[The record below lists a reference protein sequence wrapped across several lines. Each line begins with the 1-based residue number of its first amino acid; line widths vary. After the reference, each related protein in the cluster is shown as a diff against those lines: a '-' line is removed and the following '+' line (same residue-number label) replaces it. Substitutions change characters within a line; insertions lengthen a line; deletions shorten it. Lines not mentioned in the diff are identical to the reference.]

1 MQKIT
6 PFLWFD
12 TQAEEAARFYVS
24 IFKRSRITSV
34 SRIGGAG
41 AGRQGKVM
49 SVTFTLQGQDFHAL
63 NGGPHFTFTPA
74 ISLFVDCKT
83 QREIDTLWRKLT
95 RGGKESRCGWLT
107 DKYGLSWQIVPSGLG
122 GWIEH
127 PAAMQEMLTM
137 GKLDI
142 KRLEAA
148 ARGSRGSGGKAAGG
162 KAAGARPRRRRTTT
176 RRRPE

>member
-1 MQKIT
+1 MHKIT

-34 SRIGGAG
+34 SRYGPAGPGGK
-41 AGRQGKVM
+41 GKVM
-49 SVTFTLQGQDFHAL
+49 SVAFTLDGQAFHAL

-83 QREIDTLWRKLT
+83 QKEIDTLWRKLT
-95 RGGKESRCGWLT
+95 RDGKESRCGWLV
-107 DKYGLSWQIVPSGLG
+107 DRYGLSWQIVPSGLG
-122 GWIEH
+122 QWIQH

-142 KRLEAA
+142 KRLKAA
-148 ARGSRGSGGKAAGG
+148 ARKG
-162 KAAGARPRRRRTTT
+162 
-176 RRRPE
+176 